1 MNIKNADFLFA
12 DNPNPMWVYDP
23 EDLSIKQAN
32 DAACAV
38 YGYSKDEFSSLTIA
52 NLRPESE
59 IPKLKKEVSKHV
71 DTFSDA
77 GIWKHQKKNGDILYV
92 RVLSHPISYRNNKY
106 KLVTVH
112 DVTNKIQYKHE
123 LQLLLEHS
131 LDGIMLTGP
140 DGEIFKANQAACDIL
155 GMSEQQIIELGRE
168 GIVHKDGKLQEA
180 LEKRS
185 RTGEFS
191 GELTFIHSSGRKIP
205 VELTSSVY
213 TNPQGEQRTSLI
225 FRDITDRKE
234 TEQKLQDIVDH
245 STNLFYRHDTNH
257 ILTYVSPQSEEF
269 LGCSPEE
276 AKQQWTEFLTD
287 HPINKKG
294 KEYADKAIKT
304 GQPQPPYEL
313 QLKKK
318 TGEKIWVRVNEAPVV
333 EDGKTIAIVGS
344 LTDITDR
351 KRYQEQLQENLE
363 RYQYVTKATN
373 DAIYEWDIEDDSL
386 FLGEAFSDLFGHDP
400 GSNNYSL
407 DEYTQFVHPED
418 HPEAQE
424 SLDRTLEDPSK
435 HYWKHEYRFKK
446 SDGKYAHVIE
456 NGYIIRNED
465 GDAIRMI
472 GSLRDVTEQRELE
485 QLLEQAYS
493 MARIGAWELDL
504 EAETLYW
511 STMTKELHEVG
522 PDYEPEL
529 ETAINFYKE
538 GESRT
543 AIKQAVEQAIEDG
556 TSWDE
561 ELQIVTA
568 NGNERWVRSK
578 GEPEI
583 IDGQCRRLYG
593 VFQDINDIKTREQE
607 LKKAQ
612 KKAEESEAR
621 YRTLFENMNTGF
633 VLFEAVLDED
643 DNPVDLTIL
652 AANKAFAKTTGLNL
666 KDAIGKRLTKVLPGI
681 EKDEADWIGTYSKVA
696 LSGNTIQFEEGS
708 ELLGHY
714 YNISAFP
721 AGPKQCAVT
730 FLDITDRKRYEM
742 KLAESEERLRL
753 ATEQAD
759 IAVWEYDFNT
769 NSMTRSRNHDQL
781 YGLEWQDKWDID
793 TFLNAT
799 HPDDREYSHSFIQ
812 NAVAPGGPDDY
823 SFDFRVVYPDD
834 SIRWLS
840 VTGRVIERDERG
852 QGVKVRGTLTDITEQ
867 KEREK
872 QLREINRKD
881 QLILE
886 STAEGIYGIDT
897 EGKCTF
903 INKAASNMLGYR
915 AEECLGKNMHEL
927 IHHKYA
933 NGEHYPESECPIF
946 ISKNNHESC
955 RVTDDVFWRADGSCF
970 DVEYTSNPMIED
982 GQIMGAVVA
991 FSDITDRKQQE
1002 RTLHESLKEKETL
1015 LSEIHH
1021 RVKNNLAVVS
1031 SMMQLQA
1038 FDEDDQALRQKLT
1051 DSVSRIQ
1058 TMGTIHEL
1066 LYQSKSLSSV
1076 EFGKNIRQLVT
1087 NIAETFQ
1094 PKIDLDISYELE
1106 EIHLNINQ
1114 AVPVSLI
1121 INEVVTNVFKH
1132 AFDEKDQGTLRLEI
1146 KNEHDTITL
1155 RISDDGKGF
1164 SPDFQTSYNTG
1175 SLGLQ
1180 LIDTLSQQLD
1190 GDHKYES
1197 KSGET
1202 HFVLTFTKTD
1212 VKGASNALGNSY
1224 SNITE

>member
-1 MNIKNADFLFA
+1 MDIKNIAFLFA

-32 DAACAV
+32 DAACAL
-38 YGYSKDEFSSLTIA
+38 YGYSKDEFNSLTIA
-52 NLRPESE
+52 DLRPESE
-59 IPKLKKEVSKHV
+59 IPKLKEEVAKQLDS
-71 DTFSDA
+71 FSEA

-92 RVLSHPISYRNNKY
+92 RVLSHPISYQNNKY

-168 GIVHKDGKLQEA
+168 GIVHKDDKLQEA

-185 RTGEFS
+185 RTDEFS
-191 GELTFIHSSGRKIP
+191 GELTFIHRSGRKIP
-205 VELTSSVY
+205 VQLTSSVY
-213 TNPQGEQRTSLI
+213 TNPQGERRTSLI
-225 FRDITDRKE
+225 FRDITERKD

-245 STNLFYRHDTNH
+245 STNLFYRHSPDH
-257 ILTYVSPQSEEF
+257 KLTYVSPQSEEF

-276 AKQQWTEFLTD
+276 AKQKWTKFLTD
-287 HPINKKG
+287 HPINKKA
-294 KEYADKAIKT
+294 KKYADKAIKT
-304 GQPQPPYEL
+304 GQPQPPYDL

-344 LTDITDR
+344 LTDITEQR
-351 KRYQEQLQENLE
+351 RYEEQLQETLE
-363 RYQYVTKATN
+363 RYKYVTKATN

-400 GSNNYSL
+400 GSNNYTL

-418 HPEAQE
+418 HSEAQE

-446 SDGKYAHVIE
+446 SDGEYAHVVE
-456 NGYIIRNED
+456 NGYIIHNED

-472 GSLRDVTEQRELE
+472 GALRDVTEQRDLE
-485 QLLEQAYS
+485 QLLEQAYRIG
-493 MARIGAWELDL
+493 RIGAWELDL
-504 EAETLYW
+504 ETETLYW
-511 STMTKELHEVG
+511 SPITKELHEVN
-522 PDYEPEL
+522 PDFEPDI

-538 GESRT
+538 GENRT
-543 AIKQAVEQAIEDG
+543 TIKEAVEQATADG
-556 TSWDE
+556 TPWDE

-583 IDGQCRRLYG
+583 VDGQCQRVYG
-593 VFQDINDIKTREQE
+593 VFQDINDRKKREQE
-607 LKKAQ
+607 LKKAR

-633 VLFEAVLDED
+633 VLFEVVLNKHD
-643 DNPVDLTIL
+643 DPADLTIL

-666 KDAIGKRLTKVLPGI
+666 EEAIGKRLTKVLPGI
-681 EKDEADWIGTYSKVA
+681 EKDEADWIGTYSNVA
-696 LSGNTIQFEEGS
+696 LTGKTTQFEEGS
-708 ELLGHY
+708 ELLGNY

-769 NSMTRSRNHDQL
+769 NSMSRSRNHDQL
-781 YGLEWQDKWDID
+781 YGLEWQDKWDIN

-799 HPDDREYSHSFIQ
+799 HPEDREYSHSYIQ

-823 SFDFRVVYPDD
+823 SFDFRVGYPDG
-834 SIRWLS
+834 SIHWLS
-840 VTGRVIERDERG
+840 VTGRVIERDEGG
-852 QGVKVRGTLTDITEQ
+852 QGMKVRGTLTDITEQ

-886 STAEGIYGIDT
+886 STAEGIYGLDT

-903 INKAASNMLGYR
+903 INNAASNMLGYR
-915 AEECLGKNMHEL
+915 AEECIGKNMHEL
-927 IHHKYA
+927 IHYKYA

-970 DVEYTSNPMIED
+970 DVEYTSSPMVED
-982 GQIMGAVVA
+982 GEIMGAVIA
-991 FSDITDRKQQE
+991 FSDITERKQHE
-1002 RTLHESLKEKETL
+1002 RALHESLKEKDTL
-1015 LSEIHH
+1015 LAEIHH

-1038 FDEDDQALRQKLT
+1038 FDEDDQVLRQKLT

-1066 LYQSKSLSSV
+1066 LYQSNSLSSV
-1076 EFGKNIRQLVT
+1076 EFGKNIRKLVT

-1094 PKIDLDISYELE
+1094 PKIDLDISYDLE
-1106 EIHLNINQ
+1106 ETKLNINQ

-1121 INEVVTNVFKH
+1121 INEVITNVFKH
-1132 AFDEKDQGTLRLEI
+1132 AFDEKDQGTLRLEM
-1146 KNEHDTITL
+1146 KKESDTVTL
-1155 RISDDGKGF
+1155 QISDNGKGLP
-1164 SPDFQTSYNTG
+1164 PDFQISKNAS

-1180 LIDTLSQQLD
+1180 LIDTLSQQLE
-1190 GDHKYES
+1190 GDYRYES
-1197 KSGET
+1197 DNGKT
-1202 HFVLTFTKTD
+1202 HFKLTFQKRDTKGSGSSLLT
-1212 VKGASNALGNSY
+1212 
-1224 SNITE
+1224 